1 MQLCN
6 EKGKKRRSLE
16 GPAIWQFHG
25 CYKELAVGPI
35 KLVEFIVGESV
46 PKFICHVFIALK

>member
-1 MQLCN
+1 MQCKE
-6 EKGKKRRSLE
+6 EKILSLE

-35 KLVEFIVGESV
+35 KPVEFIVGESV
-46 PKFICHVFIALK
+46 PKFICHVIIALK

>member
-1 MQLCN
+1 MQLCYQ
-6 EKGKKRRSLE
+6 KKKKTKNSLE

-35 KLVEFIVGESV
+35 NPIEFIVGELNLFV
-46 PKFICHVFIALK
+46 M

>member
-1 MQLCN
+1 MQ
-6 EKGKKRRSLE
+6 

-46 PKFICHVFIALK
+46 PNLFVMYL